1 MKLGVNVEKLI
12 WLYSD
17 KESKYDAHF
26 KLLKESEIYKSIP
39 IPPVVNLKDKDSDI
53 TKYYLTRLQEE
64 YVGSIFIV
72 DDREVFIS
80 KDN

>member
-1 MKLGVNVEKLI
+1 MKLEKII

-17 KESKYDAHF
+17 KKSKYDEHF
-26 KLLKESEIYKSIP
+26 RLLKECEMYKEIQVPY
-39 IPPVVNLKDKDSDI
+39 VVDLKDKDSET

-72 DDREVFIS
+72 DDKNVFIS
-80 KDN
+80 SEN